1 MPEIKAENAVA
12 ALLEKR
18 SSTRGF
24 LPEALP
30 QETLD
35 SLFAMAQQAPSWCNI
50 QPWRLVVTDP
60 VMTKTVSEAL
70 LAVAKSALPGPD
82 VPFPLV
88 YPEPYDGFRKK
99 CGGALYG
106 AMGIP
111 REDKSKRYDAWLRNY
126 EVFDAP
132 HLVVVSRDKRLG
144 EYATLDVGVWLG
156 TLLVA
161 AQSLGIHTCPMASIA
176 AYPKPLR
183 ELLDI
188 PENELILFG
197 IAIGKADPTVAANS
211 ARTTREPVSS
221 NLRHVAGS
229 M

>member
-1 MPEIKAENAVA
+1 MPEIKAENSVA
-12 ALLEKR
+12 ALLQER
-18 SSTRGF
+18 SSSRGF
-24 LPEALP
+24 LPEPLA
-30 QETLD
+30 QETID
-35 SLFAMAQQAPSWCNI
+35 ALFAMAQRAPSWCNT
-50 QPWRLVVTDP
+50 QPWRMVITDP
-60 VMTKTVSEAL
+60 PATKVVSDAL
-70 LAVAKSALPGPD
+70 LQSAKSSLPNPE

-106 AMGIP
+106 AMGIA
-111 REDKSKRYDAWLRNY
+111 REDKAKRYDAWLRNY
-126 EVFDAP
+126 EIFGAP

-161 AQSLGIHTCPMASIA
+161 AQSLGVHTCPMASIA
-176 AYPKPLR
+176 AYPGPLR

-188 PENELILFG
+188 PEDELILFG
-197 IAIGKADPTVAANS
+197 IAIGKADPEVAANS
-211 ARTTREPVSS
+211 ARTTREAVSA
-221 NLRHVAGS
+221 NLRHITHG

>member
-1 MPEIKAENAVA
+1 MPEIKPENSIAS
-12 ALLEKR
+12 LLHER
-18 SSTRGF
+18 HSTRGF
-24 LPEALP
+24 LPDPVAP
-30 QETLD
+30 ETLD
-35 SLFAMAQQAPSWCNI
+35 TLFAMAQRAPSWCNI
-50 QPWRLVVTDP
+50 QPWRLVITDP
-60 VMTKTVSEAL
+60 PMTRIVSEAL
-70 LAVAKSALPGPD
+70 LTCAKSQLPAAD

-106 AMGIP
+106 AMGIA

-126 EVFDAP
+126 EVFGAP

-156 TLLVA
+156 TLLLA
-161 AQSLGIHTCPMASIA
+161 AQSLGIDTCPMASIA
-176 AYPKPLR
+176 AYPQPLR

-188 PENELILFG
+188 PEDELILFG
-197 IAIGKADPTVAANS
+197 IAIGKADPEVAANS

-221 NLRHVAGS
+221 NLRRVPVS